1 MKPRTA
7 ADYVRTMTIEIFIAA
22 VCLAGSG
29 AAWGA
34 EDAPAPTPAGVNLW
48 DYNNW
53 LELSLG
59 GVFVRGDS
67 AQFMQRRQVPANAPF
82 GGIEDLHWEQNIGK
96 RGLFTLD
103 GRAIADN
110 HDYLLKL
117 GVQHPDKGYLRA
129 GYREFRTWYDGSGGY
144 FPPNRQ
150 WFNSP
155 DDELAMDRGEAWFE
169 AGLTLP
175 DKPVITLR
183 YSHQFR
189 DGQKDSTS
197 WGDTTLTGLPPPNNA
212 RKIVPSFL
220 DIDERRD
227 TVELDVRHT
236 VSQTDFGLGFRYERL
251 NQNNS
256 RVEKRNPGEAN
267 DRSITQQ
274 EEVTSDLYNAHGFS
288 QTRINKTVLF
298 TLGGSF
304 TRLETSLGGRRVLS
318 PATSPPLVRND
329 EGFTGLA
336 GGSQMNQYVANASVM
351 ITPRKYLTIV
361 PSLRVEQ
368 QSQDGDTG
376 YGEVAGIA
384 APVPISNHRR
394 QSLLDVSESL
404 AVRYTGV
411 KNWVFFSEAQWLE
424 GQGRSRETE
433 TELEDPIGL
442 VLINRDT
449 DSDRF
454 TQKYKLGA
462 NWYPCQRANFSL
474 QYYHK
479 ARANDYDHNVDSTPN
494 SSASGNRYP
503 AFLVEQNFETDD
515 LNFRVTWRPF
525 RSVTLVSRY
534 DFQLSTVDT
543 RADLLSKIQSGETTS
558 HILSQSI
565 SWIPWY
571 RLYLQGNAT
580 YAWDETTT
588 PAVSLTGAAA
598 HLVAASKNG
607 YWNLSAT
614 AGFVLNDKTD
624 LQMQYNYYRAND
636 YLDNS
641 KFSQP
646 YGADDTAHGAT
657 VSLIRRINKNLRLTL
672 KYGYSNYRDGAS
684 GGHRNYE
691 AHLLASNLQFRF

>member
-1 MKPRTA
+1 MKSRRP
-7 ADYVRTMTIEIFIAA
+7 ADHVRTTIEIFIAA

-34 EDAPAPTPAGVNLW
+34 ENAPAATPAGADIW

-59 GVFVRGDS
+59 GAFVRGDS
-67 AQFMQRRQVPANAPF
+67 AQFMRRHQVPANAPF
-82 GGIEDLHWEQNIGK
+82 GGIEDLHWEQNLGK

-103 GRAIADN
+103 GRALADN

-129 GYREFRTWYDGSGGY
+129 GYREFRTWYDGSGGF

-150 WFNSP
+150 WFNSS
-155 DDELAMDRGEAWFE
+155 DDELAIDRGEAWFE

-189 DGQKDSTS
+189 NGQKDSTS
-197 WGDTTLTGLPPPNNA
+197 WGDTTLTGLPPPNNN

-251 NQNNS
+251 NQENS
-256 RVEKRNPGEAN
+256 RVERRNPGQAN

-274 EEVTSDLYNAHGFS
+274 DEVTSDLYNAHGFS
-288 QTRINKTVLF
+288 KTRISEVVLF

-304 TRLETSLGGRRVLS
+304 TRLETALGGSRVLS
-318 PATSPPLVRND
+318 PATAPPLVRND
-329 EGFTGLA
+329 EGFTGLD
-336 GGSQMNQYVANASVM
+336 GGSQLNQYVANASVM
-351 ITPRKYLTIV
+351 ITPRKHLTIV

-376 YGEVAGIA
+376 YGEVAGAA
-384 APVPISNHRR
+384 APVPISNQRR
-394 QSLLDVSESL
+394 QSFLDVSESL

-411 KNWVFFSEAQWLE
+411 KNWVFFGEAQWLE

-479 ARANDYDHNVDSTPN
+479 TRDNDYEHNVDSTPN
-494 SSASGNRYP
+494 GSASGNRYP
-503 AFLVEQNFETDD
+503 AYLVEQDFKTDD

-543 RADLLSKIQSGETTS
+543 RADLLSKLQSGVTTS
-558 HILSQSI
+558 HIFSQSI

-607 YWNLSAT
+607 YWDLSAT

-624 LQMQYNYYRAND
+624 LQVQYNYYRAND
-636 YLDNS
+636 YLNNAAY
-641 KFSQP
+641 SQP
-646 YGADDTAHGAT
+646 YGADDKAHGAT
-657 VSLIRRINKNLRLTL
+657 VSLIRRINKNLRLTV
-672 KYGYSNYRDGAS
+672 KYGYYNYRDGAS
-684 GGHRNYE
+684 GGHHNYE